1 LANPNDIILIALND
15 NIITTRRRCFRDA
28 LHTIIKGYATFI
40 TKRRRSKRRRI
51 KERWIEL
58 TRKKWKLNA
67 VKNLIFKNE
76 RRRGNRTRRARNG
89 RKSGRLRRFFWKNN
103 MFKKIALRGG
113 VDNLRY
119 MYEVLKLLLI
129 PF

>member
-15 NIITTRRRCFRDA
+15 SIITTRRRCFRDA
-28 LHTIIKGYATFI
+28 LCTIIKGYAKFI

-89 RKSGRLRRFFWKNN
+89 RKSGRLGRFFGR
-103 MFKKIALRGG
+103 ITCLR
-113 VDNLRY
+113 R
-119 MYEVLKLLLI
+119 
-129 PF
+129 